1 MSPNAVFLY
10 EIDKSFGPNLIAE
23 FNLTNSKVTK
33 DILIEF
39 ITKHIE
45 KELTDATVKKD
56 DIRYYSSKLDADS
69 IKKDNV
75 FLGFILKEEE
85 ELISLK
91 SLFEKMESNLVKN
104 FTTDKNK
111 MTQLLKQN
119 LSSILSLM
127 ERLKEPK
134 IIVETINEKT
144 KAMLDDGKIQ
154 EARELIDL
162 GEKIPDKLAAEIT
175 LAENLFKAKE
185 FKKAKKSF
193 EKAADLAAMIQETEI
208 VSFLIN
214 KGEQVGTYPE
224 LLKERDIITKK
235 IKSVFIELSGAEL
248 FKNTYEKIM
257 PSVEKI
263 VNISNSLEDDKA
275 VDVFNELRKNAREA
289 SELAKKLYT
298 LDKTIKRLLLK
309 F

>member
-23 FNLTNSKVTK
+23 FNLTKTKISK
-33 DILIEF
+33 DFLIELAK
-39 ITKHIE
+39 KHVE
-45 KELTDATVKKD
+45 KELTDATVVKD
-56 DIRYYSSKLDADS
+56 DIKGYSSKIEGES
-69 IKKDNV
+69 IKKDNLY
-75 FLGFILKEEE
+75 LGFIMKDEE

-91 SLFEKMESNLVKN
+91 SLVEKMESNVIEN
-104 FTTDKNK
+104 YSTDKNK
-111 MTQLLKQN
+111 LTQVLKQN
-119 LSSILSLM
+119 LTSILGLM

-134 IIVETINEKT
+134 LIVETINEKT
-144 KAMLDDGKIQ
+144 KKMLDDGKIQ

-162 GEKIPDKLAAEIT
+162 GEKVPEKLAAEMK
-175 LAENLFKAKE
+175 LAEELFKAKE

-193 EKAADLAAMIQETEI
+193 EKAADLAAQIQEDEI
-208 VSFLIN
+208 VSFLKN
-214 KGEQVGTYPE
+214 KGEQVGTYPD
-224 LLKERDIITKK
+224 LLKERETITREMKK
-235 IKSVFIELSGAEL
+235 VFIDLSGAEL

-263 VNISNSLEDDKA
+263 VSISNNLEDEKA
-275 VDVFNELRKNAREA
+275 VEIFNELRKNAREA
-289 SELAKKLYT
+289 SELAKKLYL